1 MTFMLRWQLV
11 VLGIGLVG
19 GVVALIRQRALWFRG
34 CVAVGLLGVVFL
46 QLFVTP
52 LDRRI
57 AALQAEIASLP
68 KEHPEARA
76 LASLCADAQARR
88 GEQSRLGRL
97 PIRFGLD
104 LRRDTEIR
112 LRLHPHRTRV
122 ERLLREQQALVRQQQ
137 TSGAP
142 DPERQMVVSRLA
154 DAIAKEQTRLD
165 DQLAQAVDIVRYRL
179 TGIGV
184 GDVAVRRDGKDRILI
199 QLPDMDSREAESVV
213 QAVEQQGVLEFR
225 MIVPRTGPH
234 GHPHLYASIEAQ
246 GLDRDKFG
254 LTMDGTPTDDSSA
267 GAVFDWLRTPDRAT
281 EEGELRRGYFR
292 VVAREAV
299 LAGADI
305 VAARAAVD
313 HRGENWRVQVE
324 FDSEGSQRMLEVTR
338 DNPGRQL
345 GIVLDGR
352 LVSAPHIAEIV
363 DEGRT
368 EIMGDFAEREARD
381 LAVILQ
387 SGALRVS
394 VTRES
399 QTRIGPSLGEDS
411 IRRGGLSLMAGLA
424 AVVAFT
430 VLFYRVAGLIAVA
443 ALAANLAIL
452 AAILSW
458 LDSAVALPGIAGGIL
473 LVGITVDSAVLIYER
488 LREEQSRHDSL
499 YEAVHAA
506 HDRAFTTIVDA
517 NLTTILA
524 AGILYLFATDT
535 VKGFCLVLVIGI
547 LTGLFCSLVG
557 IRWMLDGLAAWRPRR
572 QLRMMRAPR
581 LPAIDFVRT
590 HRCTAILSLVLIIG
604 SIGLFALLNHLGQ
617 AFGTEFTGGTRV
629 QFRLSTPQQVATV
642 RERLQSTW
650 EGSAPAMTLRSHGA
664 AVGGGAGGRPHFS
677 EFSLTVGQGV
687 HGEPKDTG
695 SLAHVGHTISRALED
710 MVPADGDIV
719 QRATQVGPLVAREM
733 RQATLKAVALSL
745 GCIFLYIVFR
755 FRKRPVYGWVAVLTL
770 AHDVIITVGVL
781 LLAGVLGWVPGQ
793 IDLKVAAALLTTIG
807 YSLNDTIVVFDRIR
821 ERAEGATATRDIV
834 NASINQVFLRALITS
849 FTTLLVVVAL
859 LVLGGEVLR
868 GFAFTLLVGIVVG
881 TYSSLFMAG
890 PMVAQRAEATQTAAS

>member
-1 MTFMLRWQLV
+1 MVRWQLL
-11 VLGIGLVG
+11 VLGIASVA
-19 GVVALIRQRALWFRG
+19 GVVALVRTRVLWLRG
-34 CVAVGLLGVVFL
+34 CVAAGLLGVVLL

-68 KEHPEARA
+68 TGHPEARA
-76 LASLCADAQARR
+76 LASLCEKARSER
-88 GEQSRLGRL
+88 LEQTRLGRL
-97 PIRFGLD
+97 PFRLGLD
-104 LRRDTEIR
+104 LRGGTEIR
-112 LRLHPHRTRV
+112 LRLHPDRSRV
-122 ERLLREQQALVRQQQ
+122 ERLLREQQALIRQQ

-142 DPERQMVVSRLA
+142 NPERQMEISRLA
-154 DAIAKEQTRLD
+154 DGVAKEQTRLD

-199 QLPDMDSREAESVV
+199 QLPDMDSREAEVIV

-225 MIVPRTGPH
+225 MIVPRTGPQ
-234 GHPHLYASIEAQ
+234 GHPHLYAAIEAQ
-246 GLDRDKFG
+246 GLDHD
-254 LTMDGTPTDDSSA
+254 TYAISA
-267 GAVFDWLRTPDRAT
+267 EGVQGAPGAATAEEPFDWLRTPDRAT
-281 EEGELRRGYFR
+281 EDGELRRGYFR
-292 VVAREAV
+292 VVAREAI
-299 LAGADI
+299 LTGSDI
-305 VAARAAVD
+305 VAARAAAD

-324 FDSEGSQRMLEVTR
+324 FDPAGAQRMLEVTR

-352 LVSAPHIAEIV
+352 LVSAPHIAELV

-399 QTRIGPSLGEDS
+399 QTLIGPSLGEDS
-411 IRRGGLSLMAGLA
+411 IRRGVLSLMVGLA
-424 AVVAFT
+424 AVVAFM
-430 VLFYRVAGLIAVA
+430 VFIYRGAGVIAVT

-488 LREEQSRHDSL
+488 LREEQSRHASL
-499 YEAVHAA
+499 QAAVHAA

-524 AGILYLFATDT
+524 AGILYLFAPDT

-557 IRWMLDGLAAWRPRR
+557 IRWMLDGVAAWRPKER
-572 QLRMMRAPR
+572 LRMIRAPR
-581 LPAIDFVRT
+581 LPAVDFVKA
-590 HRCTAILSLVLIIG
+590 HRRMALLSLILIIG
-604 SIGLFALLNHLGQ
+604 SVGLFAWLNHLGQ

-629 QFRLSTPQQVATV
+629 QFRLPTPQQVATV
-642 RERLQSTW
+642 RERLQSGW
-650 EGSAPAMTLRSHGA
+650 DGSVPAMTLRSHGP
-664 AVGGGAGGRPHFS
+664 AVGGGGGRPQFS
-677 EFSLTVGQGV
+677 EFSLTVGQGI
-687 HGEPKDTG
+687 HAEAIDPG
-695 SLAHVGHTISRALED
+695 SLAHIGHTISRALAD
-710 MVPADGDIV
+710 MVPNDGDMV
-719 QRATQVGPLVAREM
+719 QRASQVGPLVAREM

-755 FRKRPVYGWVAVLTL
+755 FRRRPVYGWVAVLTL
-770 AHDVIITVGVL
+770 VHDVIITVGVL
-781 LLAGVLGWVPGQ
+781 LLASALGWVPGQ
-793 IDLKVAAALLTTIG
+793 IDLKVAAALLTVIG

-821 ERAEGATATRDIV
+821 ERADGASASRDVV

-890 PMVAQRAEATQTAAS
+890 PLVAHSTRSPVAT